1 VQNLGG
7 RALNPI
13 IMTLHIYTLD
23 KTLYDGSAASVSL
36 PTSDGIITVL
46 QNHEPLVTVLKKGN
60 IIAKIG
66 SEEKTFAIKNG
77 FAKISGESVLVL
89 AEE

>member
-1 VQNLGG
+1 ML
-7 RALNPI
+7 
-13 IMTLHIYTLD
+13 LHIYSLTNTIFDD
-23 KTLYDGSAASVSL
+23 KVYSVSL

-46 QNHEPLVTVLKKGN
+46 QNHIPIVTALKTGN
-60 IIAKIG
+60 IIAKVDG
-66 SEEKTFAIKNG
+66 KEQSFAIKSG